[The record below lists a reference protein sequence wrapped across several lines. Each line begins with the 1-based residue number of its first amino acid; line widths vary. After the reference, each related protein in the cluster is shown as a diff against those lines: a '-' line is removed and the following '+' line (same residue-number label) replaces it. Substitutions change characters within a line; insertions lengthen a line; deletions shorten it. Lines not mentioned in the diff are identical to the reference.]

1 VDNSAFVLG
10 SLILAGL
17 YQGRYVLNK
26 LPKSDTAATI
36 LSGVRK
42 NRGRILIGRDAKL
55 VDLIARLFPQSYGR
69 IMAWLGPKEQ
79 DIY

>member
-1 VDNSAFVLG
+1 VDPLRRSPAPVPV
-10 SLILAGL
+10 S
-17 YQGRYVLNK
+17 
-26 LPKSDTAATI
+26 AATI
-36 LSGVRK
+36 LKGVSK

-69 IMAWLGPKEQ
+69 LMAWLGPKEQ